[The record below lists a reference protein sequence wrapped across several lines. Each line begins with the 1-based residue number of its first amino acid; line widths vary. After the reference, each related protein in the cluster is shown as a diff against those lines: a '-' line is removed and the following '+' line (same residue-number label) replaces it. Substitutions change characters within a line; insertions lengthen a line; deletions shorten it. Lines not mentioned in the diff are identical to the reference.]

1 MKEGKKKGGGGDCHV
16 MLLQCMFK
24 YTNKYTL
31 EPLLICELFCCT
43 TPNNKYYKY
52 MKEKMRKGLIFYNQ
66 KYGHFFT
73 TSYAYTIAPMVQ
85 IT

>member
-1 MKEGKKKGGGGDCHV
+1 

-52 MKEKMRKGLIFYNQ
+52 MKEKMRKGLVFYNQ
-66 KYGHFFT
+66 KYGHFLQHLMLTLLHQWFK
-73 TSYAYTIAPMVQ
+73 
-85 IT
+85 